1 MVERETEAH
10 PNQAI
15 RTAITAPVP
24 GDSEVGERVTDDPLF
39 DFVESQMMKVGS
51 LSHAD
56 VRWDEVESSILSLME
71 NKTKDLKLMAHLL
84 QCFQNSQSVERF
96 ILSLQVLSDFMNQY
110 WETCFPAP
118 GKRGVLPRKKYFNQI
133 VQRLETG
140 LDKLISKE
148 EFVSKALQAELSE
161 ACSAFESATK
171 ALSLD
176 GEAFLSL
183 KRKVARWL
191 ESCALVEK
199 PPEEAEPVTKEAS
212 SSSHSGSVSSVSPA
226 VDRSSDKAT
235 KESLQKVADFLAE
248 YEHGYTQSIRLRRF
262 AVWLSIAT
270 PPDADHQGETLL
282 RAMTQERINDYLEQL
297 QTKPD
302 LALWRKVEQSLTNA
316 PFWFDGQHLSA
327 QIALKLEKPQWAAAI
342 LEETQHFLSRLP
354 ELAGLRFKGG
364 TPFVSEET
372 KQWLSSGDQSA
383 AASGGGAE
391 SWGDKRQEAMTLA
404 KEGGLSVAMSM
415 LNDGLSQATEPRDQF
430 YWRLIAADLLS
441 AHGLEAIA
449 LQQYQSLYQVVLQSS
464 IKEWEPALI
473 HQLEKIVVT
482 E

>member
-1 MVERETEAH
+1 MVERETVAMTD
-10 PNQAI
+10 QAI
-15 RTAITAPVP
+15 RAVITTPIP
-24 GDSEVGERVTDDPLF
+24 GDNGAGERVTDDPLF

-51 LSHAD
+51 LSHTD
-56 VRWDEVESSILSLME
+56 VRWGEVESSILSLME

-110 WETCFPAP
+110 WESCFPAP

-133 VQRLETG
+133 VQRLETT

-148 EFVSKALQAELSE
+148 EFVTQALQAELKE
-161 ACSAFESATK
+161 ACSVFESATET
-171 ALSLD
+171 LSLD
-176 GEAFLSL
+176 GEAFLAL
-183 KRKVARWL
+183 KRKIARWL
-191 ESCALVEK
+191 ESCALVKE
-199 PPEEAEPVTKEAS
+199 PPEPVEPAAEAPPQ
-212 SSSHSGSVSSVSPA
+212 GRSVSSTPASPA
-226 VDRSSDKAT
+226 VDRSNDKAT
-235 KESLQKVADFLAE
+235 KESLQKVADFLTE
-248 YEHGYTQSIRLRRF
+248 FEHGYTQSIRLRRF
-262 AVWLSIAT
+262 AVWLSITT
-270 PPDADHQGETLL
+270 PPDADHQGETPL
-282 RAMTQERINDYLEQL
+282 RAMTQERINDYHEQL

-302 LALWRKVEQSLTNA
+302 LALWRQVEQSLTNA
-316 PFWFDGQHLSA
+316 PFWFDGQYLSA

-342 LEETQHFLSRLP
+342 LEETQNFLSRLP
-354 ELAGLRFKGG
+354 ELVEMRFKGG
-364 TPFVSEET
+364 APFVSEET
-372 KQWLSSGDQSA
+372 KQWLSSGDQTA
-383 AASGGGAE
+383 VASGGGANN
-391 SWGDKRQEAMTLA
+391 WGDKRQEAMTLA

-441 AHGLEAIA
+441 SHGLEAIA